1 MKYIIIGLGNY
12 GSVLAEELTI
22 LGHEVIGVDIREN
35 RVESIKNKIATSF
48 ILDATEYESIK
59 MLPIRIVD
67 VVIVA
72 IGENFGASIKVVALL
87 KMLKAQHIYA
97 RAVDDVHK
105 SVLQAFELDNILTP
119 EKEAARNLVKLLE
132 LNVRIE
138 SLRIDKEHYVMKF
151 KIPTQLEGHCIK
163 ELALEDKFGIVL
175 VSLLNEQ
182 RVHNLIGISAIQQK
196 VDDQITSDYVLRK
209 DDQLVCY
216 GEYKNFMSFWKALSW
231 DK

>member
-12 GSVLAEELTI
+12 GSVLAEELTV

-35 RVESIKNKIATSF
+35 RVETIKDKIATSF
-48 ILDATEYESIK
+48 ILDATEYESLKI
-59 MLPIRIVD
+59 LPVCTVD

-105 SVLQAFELDNILTP
+105 SVLEAFDLDNILTP

-151 KIPTQLEGHCIK
+151 KIPDQLAGHTIK
-163 ELALEDKFGIVL
+163 ELALEEEFDIKL
-175 VSLLNEQ
+175 LALLNAK
-182 RVHNLIGISAIQQK
+182 RVHNFIGISVAQQK
-196 VDDQITSDYVLRK
+196 VDEQVDGNYILQA
-209 DDQLVCY
+209 DDRLVCY
-216 GEYKNFMSFWKALSW
+216 GVYKNFMAFWKAI
-231 DK
+231 

>member
-1 MKYIIIGLGNY
+1 MKYRIIGLGNY
-12 GSVLAEELTI
+12 GSVLAEELTV

-35 RVESIKNKIATSF
+35 RVETIKDKIATSF
-48 ILDATEYESIK
+48 ILDATEYESLKI
-59 MLPIRIVD
+59 LPVCTVD

-105 SVLQAFELDNILTP
+105 SVLEAFDLDNILTP

-151 KIPTQLEGHCIK
+151 KIPDQLAGHTIK
-163 ELALEDKFGIVL
+163 ELALEEEFDIKL
-175 VSLLNEQ
+175 LALLNAK
-182 RVHNLIGISAIQQK
+182 RVHNFIGISVAQQK
-196 VDDQITSDYVLRK
+196 VDEQVDGNYILQA
-209 DDQLVCY
+209 DDRLVCY
-216 GEYKNFMSFWKALSW
+216 GVYKNFMAFWKAI
-231 DK
+231 